1 MFWGC
6 FSGALGKGP
15 YIFWERDWGKIC
27 SQTYMDHTVPVIHG
41 WMRQY
46 PGLSL
51 MQDGAPGH
59 RAGATIEELGSRG
72 IYPIEWPPFSPDL
85 NPIERV
91 WHYMK
96 NYLQDNYP
104 EVMPYDKL
112 RAAVKVAWEQIPPAK
127 LDALMDTMPA
137 RMQAVID
144 ANGLFTQ
151 Y

>member
-1 MFWGC
+1 
-6 FSGALGKGP
+6 
-15 YIFWERDWGKIC
+15 
-27 SQTYMDHTVPVIHG
+27 
-41 WMRQY
+41 
-46 PGLSL
+46 

-59 RAGATIEELGSRG
+59 RAGATIAEFAERG
-72 IYPIEWPPFSPDL
+72 IYPIEWPPYSPDL

-96 NYLQDNYP
+96 NFLQDNYP
-104 EVMPYDKL
+104 EVMSYERL
-112 RAAVKVAWEQIPPAK
+112 RAAVKAAWEFIAPQV
-127 LDALMDTMPA
+127 LDELMATMPT